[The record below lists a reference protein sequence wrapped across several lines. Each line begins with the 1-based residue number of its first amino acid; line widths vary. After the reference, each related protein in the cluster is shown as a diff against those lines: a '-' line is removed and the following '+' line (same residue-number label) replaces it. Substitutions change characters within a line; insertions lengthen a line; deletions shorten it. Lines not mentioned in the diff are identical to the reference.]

1 MAVADLVL
9 PSAVPAPTLEE
20 ILQATSFSLLSTTTY
35 RTMAPLRRRA
45 AAAISASFCVSQ
57 TVAFAPQNIA
67 VRSSLSVTA
76 LPSTPEANA
85 AADDGSEQGHAMQPF
100 FEETA
105 LGGADAVKSISIEER
120 TRRAMLAEQ
129 VEDRVCTLYDDLE
142 GILGQDGTLP
152 ESEEEREEITNIA
165 KQIKV
170 LQTDYKQ
177 LVSGEKSQYLDGFS
191 ESKE

>member
-1 MAVADLVL
+1 MMA
-9 PSAVPAPTLEE
+9 SK
-20 ILQATSFSLLSTTTY
+20 
-35 RTMAPLRRRA
+35 RRV
-45 AAAISASFCVSQ
+45 AAAISAALCATRSA
-57 TVAFAPQNIA
+57 AFTTQQNLI
-67 VRSSLSVTA
+67 VPHISSITRHIITTSTA

-85 AADDGSEQGHAMQPF
+85 AADDGNDQGHAMQPF

-105 LGGADAVKSISIEER
+105 LEGADAVKAMSIEER

-142 GILGQDGTLP
+142 VILGQDGTLP

-170 LQTDYKQ
+170 LQNDYKQ
-177 LVSGEKSQYLDGFS
+177 LVSGEKSQYLDGFDD
-191 ESKE
+191 KK

>member
-1 MAVADLVL
+1 MTV
-9 PSAVPAPTLEE
+9 SK
-20 ILQATSFSLLSTTTY
+20 
-35 RTMAPLRRRA
+35 RRA
-45 AAAISASFCVSQ
+45 TAAISAALCASQ
-57 TVAFAPQNIA
+57 SAAFTTQQNVQNLMASRTIGIA
-67 VRSSLSVTA
+67 RHIITTSTA

-85 AADDGSEQGHAMQPF
+85 AADEGNDQGHAMQPF

-105 LGGADAVKSISIEER
+105 LEGADAVKAMSIEER

-142 GILGQDGTLP
+142 VILGEDGTLP

-170 LQTDYKQ
+170 LQNDYKQ
-177 LVSGEKSQYLDGFS
+177 LVSGEKSQYLDGFD
-191 ESKE
+191 ESK

>member
-1 MAVADLVL
+1 MTA
-9 PSAVPAPTLEE
+9 SK
-20 ILQATSFSLLSTTTY
+20 
-35 RTMAPLRRRA
+35 RRV
-45 AAAISASFCVSQ
+45 AAAISAALCASQ
-57 TVAFAPQNIA
+57 STAFTTHQNVQNLLVPHTSII
-67 VRSSLSVTA
+67 RHIITTSTA

-85 AADDGSEQGHAMQPF
+85 AADDGNDQGHAMQPF

-105 LGGADAVKSISIEER
+105 LEGADAVKAMSIEER

-142 GILGQDGTLP
+142 VILGEDGTLP

-170 LQTDYKQ
+170 LQNDYKQ
-177 LVSGEKSQYLDGFS
+177 LVSGEKSQYLDGFGG
-191 ESKE
+191 EK

>member
-1 MAVADLVL
+1 MVA
-9 PSAVPAPTLEE
+9 S
-20 ILQATSFSLLSTTTY
+20 
-35 RTMAPLRRRA
+35 RRRV
-45 AAAISASFCVSQ
+45 AAAISAALCATQS
-57 TVAFAPQNIA
+57 TAFTAQQIIA
-67 VRSSLSVTA
+67 KSHTSSCIARRHIITSTA

-85 AADDGSEQGHAMQPF
+85 AADDGNDQGHAMQPF

-105 LGGADAVKSISIEER
+105 LEGADAVKAMSIEER

-142 GILGQDGTLP
+142 VILGQDGTLP

-170 LQTDYKQ
+170 LQNDYKQ
-177 LVSGEKSQYLDGFS
+177 LVSGEKSQYLDGFD
-191 ESKE
+191 ESK

>member
-1 MAVADLVL
+1 MVA
-9 PSAVPAPTLEE
+9 S
-20 ILQATSFSLLSTTTY
+20 
-35 RTMAPLRRRA
+35 RRRA
-45 AAAISASFCVSQ
+45 AAAISAALCASQ
-57 TVAFAPQNIA
+57 SAAFTARNIGLTLPGFIAPRNI
-67 VRSSLSVTA
+67 RPGLITCSTA

-85 AADDGSEQGHAMQPF
+85 AADDGNDQGHAMQPF

-105 LGGADAVKSISIEER
+105 LEGADAVKAMSIEER

-142 GILGQDGTLP
+142 DILGQDGTLP

-170 LQTDYKQ
+170 LQNDYKQ
-177 LVSGEKSQYLDGFS
+177 LVSGEKSPLLDGFGFG
-191 ESKE
+191 ENE